1 MITHSKKLVV
11 NGSRVTTLEN
21 FAPVHKRSRAGSNG
35 KLIMCPHCGSKQTI
49 NNFSWSTLEC
59 KHCQSVVSKYDWMVD
74 QTDTW
79 RTPK

>member
-1 MITHSKKLVV
+1 MISHSKKLVV
-11 NGSRVTTLEN
+11 NGSKVTTLEH

-35 KLIMCPHCGSKQTI
+35 KLIMCPHCGAKHTI
-49 NNFSWSTLEC
+49 HNFSWSSLEC
-59 KHCQSVVSKYDWMVD
+59 KKCQSVVNKYEWMVD

>member
-1 MITHSKKLVV
+1 MISHSKKLVV
-11 NGSRVTTLEN
+11 NGNKVTTLEDY
-21 FAPVHKRSRAGSNG
+21 APVHKRTRAGSNG
-35 KLIMCPHCGSKQTI
+35 KLLMCPHCGSKQSI

-59 KHCQSVVSKYDWMVD
+59 VHCQSKVSKYDWMVD